1 MGSNSARTD
10 SILSKGGSAPLLTS
24 LAVALGAASALRG
37 FQAAC
42 LTATAILLTC
52 TLPLMS
58 LTIGIASLPWV
69 ETLSQFGKRAI
80 FLSGPQSVY
89 GYYTIALIPIVLTL
103 FLACLVLAA
112 GQVNAIPVSARWL
125 LVFGMWAALGTL
137 VVGEGV
143 GVARG
148 AAVASRIGPI
158 AGFFVGLA
166 MPIGGSR
173 FSRVVTSIWIAALA
187 TVPYGLFQFVNGP
200 TTLDAVW
207 AEHVSSISTQGGKV
221 AAYLAGTHADWR
233 AFSYHADP
241 NVWGM
246 FLVVGVVAYM
256 ASRGYRGYAGG
267 PVSAEAARLSEL
279 VQPAIP
285 VLLAAGMIVSL
296 TRTSWLALGG
306 TVVAYVALTKTSKL
320 RPALTFG
327 ILLGA
332 GLAAQLVGSWLYGL
346 FLSESIPGTIDSR
359 ILARAMSFGSLEA
372 RLGALTTLPTVWME
386 YPIFGRGLAYSDYFL
401 ESLTGRQVGNVGGH
415 NVLLE
420 LSVSTGAVGL
430 FLFGGFVYNWL
441 KEQRAAETQS
451 AEYGNARYWV
461 IAFVIGFIFT
471 GYTNGITFMN
481 LWFFLFAGSAAAGI
495 PPRRTGARPPQ
506 ARVISSR

>member
-1 MGSNSARTD
+1 MGSKSARTD
-10 SILSKGGSAPLLTS
+10 SALSKGGSAPLLTS
-24 LAVALGAASALRG
+24 LGVALGAASALRG
-37 FQAAC
+37 FQAVC

-80 FLSGPQSVY
+80 FFSGPQSAY
-89 GYYTIALIPIVLTL
+89 GYYTVALIPIVLTL
-103 FLACLVLAA
+103 FLACLVLAT
-112 GQVNAIPVSARWL
+112 GQVNVIPVSARWL
-125 LVFGMWAALGTL
+125 LGFGIWAALGTL

-143 GVARG
+143 GVARA

-166 MPIGGSR
+166 MPIGSSR
-173 FSRVVTSIWIAALA
+173 FSKVLTSIWLAALA

-200 TTLDAVW
+200 TTLDSIW
-207 AEHVSSISTQGGKV
+207 ARHVSNISTQGGKV
-221 AAYLAGTHADWR
+221 AAYLAGTNADWR

-241 NVWGM
+241 NIWGM

-256 ASRGYRGYAGG
+256 ASRGRRESAGG
-267 PVSAEAARLSEL
+267 HLAAEARFREL
-279 VQPAIP
+279 LHPVIP
-285 VLLAAGMIVSL
+285 VLLATGMVVSL

-306 TVVAYVALTKTSKL
+306 TVVTYVALKNMSKL
-320 RPALTFG
+320 RPALIFG
-327 ILLGA
+327 VLLGA
-332 GLAAQLVGSWLYGL
+332 GMAAQLVGSWLYGL
-346 FLSESIPGTIDSR
+346 FLAESIPGSIDSR
-359 ILARAMSFGSLEA
+359 ILARAVSFGSVEA
-372 RLGALTTLPTVWME
+372 RLGALTTLPTALIE

-401 ESLTGRQVGNVGGH
+401 ESLAGREVGNVGGH

-430 FLFGGFVYNWL
+430 VLFGGFVYNWL
-441 KEQRAAETQS
+441 KEQRAAETRS
-451 AEYGNARYWV
+451 LVYGNARYWI
-461 IAFVIGFIFT
+461 IAFVVGFIFT

-481 LWFFLFAGSAAAGI
+481 LWFFLFAGSAAAELS
-495 PPRRTGARPPQ
+495 PKRTGAGPPQ
-506 ARVISSR
+506 ARVLSYR